1 MADDAR
7 HSDGILREAR
17 SSLVNN
23 RDYGGR
29 RRQVAQGAARIKRG
43 HFGRKLRNVAFAVVG
58 IWLGLSIIGGIIS
71 GIGFTGLAIGALATV
86 AAVWIFGQ
94 YPKLKVPSR
103 ADINPASTDVKAL
116 VGRTELWLESQRR
129 ALPAPAVKLVDTIG
143 LQLDSLGEQ
152 LVGLD
157 QASPQAAEVRKLVGQ
172 YLPDMVDGYRKI
184 PGHLRSEPRA
194 GTTPEKQLLD
204 GLQTIST
211 EIDSVTRQLATG
223 ALDDLAIK
231 TRYLEYKYG
240 DAANDGAP
248 S

>member
-1 MADDAR
+1 MTTPANN
-7 HSDGILREAR
+7 SEVILREAR

-23 RDYGGR
+23 RDFGGR
-29 RRQVAQGAARIKRG
+29 RRPMAQGAARIKRG
-43 HFGRKLRNVAFAVVG
+43 HFGRKLRNVALAVVG

-71 GIGFTGLAIGALATV
+71 GIGFTGLAIGAAVTV
-86 AAVWIFGQ
+86 AAVWLFGS

-103 ADINPASTDVKAL
+103 ADLNPANPDVKAL

-157 QASPQAAEVRKLVGQ
+157 QASPQAAEVRKLVGEH
-172 YLPDMVDGYRKI
+172 LPDMIDGYRKI
-184 PGHLRSEPRA
+184 PENLRHEQRG
-194 GTTPEKQLLD
+194 GTTPAKQFLD
-204 GLQTIST
+204 GLQTISS
-211 EIDSVTRQLATG
+211 EIDSVTRQLAAG

-240 DAANDGAP
+240 DAHEETP
-248 S
+248 V

>member
-1 MADDAR
+1 MADETRNADL
-7 HSDGILREAR
+7 IIREAR

-29 RRQVAQGAARIKRG
+29 RRPVPQGARQIRRG
-43 HFGRKLRNVAFAVVG
+43 HFGRKLRNVAFAVAG

-71 GIGFTGLAIGALATV
+71 GIGFTGLAIGAAATV
-86 AAVWIFGQ
+86 AAVWFLGQ
-94 YPKLKVPSR
+94 YPKFKVPSR
-103 ADINPASTDVKAL
+103 ADLNPNTSDVKAL

-157 QASPQAAEVRKLVGQ
+157 QASPQAAEVRKLVGEH
-172 YLPDMVDGYRKI
+172 LPDMIDGYRKI
-184 PGHLRSEPRA
+184 PDHLRYEARA
-194 GTTPEKQLLD
+194 GTTPEKQFLD
-204 GLQTIST
+204 GLQTISS
-211 EIDSVTRQLATG
+211 EIDSVTRQLAAG
-223 ALDDLAIK
+223 ALDNLAIK

-240 DAANDGAP
+240 DAAHEETPA
-248 S
+248 

>member
-1 MADDAR
+1 MADESRNSELIIRQAK
-7 HSDGILREAR
+7 L
-17 SSLVNN
+17 SLADQ
-23 RDYGGR
+23 RAGGR
-29 RRQVAQGAARIKRG
+29 RRVMPQGARQIRRG

-71 GIGFTGLAIGALATV
+71 GIGFTGLAIGAAATV
-86 AAVWIFGQ
+86 AAVWFFGQ

-103 ADINPASTDVKAL
+103 ADLNPASPDVKAL

-157 QASPQAAEVRKLVGQ
+157 QASPQAAEVRKLVGEH
-172 YLPDMVDGYRKI
+172 LPDMIDGYRKI
-184 PGHLRSEPRA
+184 PDHLRFETRA
-194 GTTPEKQLLD
+194 GTTPEKQFLD

-211 EIDSVTRQLATG
+211 EIDSVTRQLAAG
-223 ALDDLAIK
+223 ALDNLAIK

-240 DAANDGAP
+240 DAASQEGAN
-248 S
+248 

>member
-1 MADDAR
+1 MADETRNADL
-7 HSDGILREAR
+7 IIREAR

-29 RRQVAQGAARIKRG
+29 RRSVPQGARQIRRG
-43 HFGRKLRNVAFAVVG
+43 HFGRKLRNVAFAVAG

-71 GIGFTGLAIGALATV
+71 GIGFTGLAIGAAATV
-86 AAVWIFGQ
+86 AAVWFLGQ

-103 ADINPASTDVKAL
+103 ADLNPNTSDVKAL

-157 QASPQAAEVRKLVGQ
+157 QASPQAAEVRKLVGEH
-172 YLPDMVDGYRKI
+172 LPDMIDGYRKI
-184 PGHLRSEPRA
+184 PDHLRYEARA
-194 GTTPEKQLLD
+194 GTTPEKQFLD
-204 GLQTIST
+204 GLQTISS
-211 EIDSVTRQLATG
+211 EIDSVTRQLAAG
-223 ALDDLAIK
+223 ALDNLAIK

-240 DAANDGAP
+240 DAAHEETPA
-248 S
+248 